1 MFMMQSSKEQ
11 EIDTSCKYYLWTI
24 KRENYIQIGRPADN
38 HIWRNN
44 NGVLWLHLS
53 RYVILHFF
61 LTIKNYTLNTSR
73 MAHTILKLC
82 WFFFFFFFRLR
93 TSLYYLT
100 NVGLQICFYIIL
112 HCQFKF
118 VSSIFFCTLLVES
131 DFPRTFCFVLLS
143 HLFLYNNGYNLN
155 LTLLGQY
162 YFPRELST

>member
-1 MFMMQSSKEQ
+1 MQSSKEQ
-11 EIDTSCKYYLWTI
+11 EIDSSNKYYLWTI

-53 RYVILHFF
+53 RSCCISFWQS
-61 LTIKNYTLNTSR
+61 K
-73 MAHTILKLC
+73 TILSIHREWHTPSLNYVVV
-82 WFFFFFFFRLR
+82 FFFRLR
-93 TSLYYLT
+93 TSLYHLT

-143 HLFLYNNGYNLN
+143 HLFLYNNGFNLN

-162 YFPRELST
+162 YFPRELSTWSLQQS